1 MRDKIDYSNLSLKYE
16 SMLKEREVLAKETL
30 FSRTEAAK
38 FKLKIESLKN
48 TLRRETRRKE
58 ELEKTLTEL
67 KNDHEKI
74 VANIDVNMVKISKE
88 QKYLTESAKGIIQ
101 SNKRLQ
107 TFGLCFHAINERNKA
122 KIKYLQCKLIALSV
136 NKSNQFSNNDKLHP
150 EIENLCYKVHKLH

>member
-1 MRDKIDYSNLSLKYE
+1 
-16 SMLKEREVLAKETL
+16 
-30 FSRTEAAK
+30 
-38 FKLKIESLKN
+38 
-48 TLRRETRRKE
+48 
-58 ELEKTLTEL
+58 
-67 KNDHEKI
+67 
-74 VANIDVNMVKISKE
+74 MVKISKE

-150 EIENLCYKVHKLH
+150 EIENLCYKLKEMLMELKSKIQDSTAYEEKLNRIFNELSTNFTKIQ